1 MTIPMMSVVAA
12 TRSFRNG
19 SGVFDVD
26 LDLHPGQITALVGLN
41 GAGKSTLMR
50 LMLGMLRPDR
60 GAVMLAGHAVASA
73 PPHEWAKVGHL
84 VEYPLAYPELSVR
97 RNLQL
102 SARMRGVMRV
112 ESAVADVVAEFALEP
127 YLDRRARALS
137 LGNRQRVGLAAALQH
152 DPLVIVLDEP
162 TNALDPAGVIRLRE
176 SLLRRAG
183 DGAAILVSSH
193 HLDEVA
199 RIADRIA
206 VINAGRLIG
215 DLDRAAPEI
224 ERAFFEIVR
233 IDDER
238 SRS

>member
-1 MTIPMMSVVAA
+1 MTLSAHRA

-26 LDLHPGQITALVGLN
+26 LQLHPGQVVALVGLN

-50 LMLGMLRPDR
+50 MLLGMLRPDR
-60 GAVMLAGHAVASA
+60 GEVRLAGCNVALA
-73 PPHEWAKVGHL
+73 PASTWARVGHL
-84 VEYPLAYPELSVR
+84 VEYPLAYPELTVV

-102 SARMRGVMRV
+102 SARMHRV
-112 ESAVADVVAEFALEP
+112 SEVDATVEAVIGEFALEP
-127 YLDRRARALS
+127 YRQRRTRALS

-152 DPLVIVLDEP
+152 DPSVIVLDEP
-162 TNALDPAGVIRLRE
+162 SNSLDPAGVIRLRE

-183 DGAAILVSSH
+183 GGAAVLVSSH

-199 RIADRIA
+199 RIADRIV

-215 DLDRAAPEI
+215 NLDPGTPGI
-224 ERAFFEIVR
+224 ERAFFESVR

-238 SRS
+238 GAR